1 MKSYTIYKTSSGQI
15 LRSGNCNVQDFEH
28 QRSDGESIVEGQ
40 YSDSEFYF
48 VNNQPIQIP
57 SKPNDYS
64 YFDFDL
70 KQWVS
75 DVESL
80 KRKIRTE
87 RNKLLSNS
95 DWTQLQ
101 DVYLNNRDQWLEYR
115 QSLRDITNQQSFPF
129 DVVWPQK
136 PE

>member
-64 YFDFDL
+64 YFDFDS